1 MRANTKRPKVE
12 PSSVAPPPPPP
23 PPAGDPAADAYVD
36 LAAAAAPPP
45 STSDDSDICRMLEIV
60 MTVQAAYGQLLVDM
74 LDELHALREDLKHIR
89 RSPPPPPFDDGF

>member
-1 MRANTKRPKVE
+1 MRASSKRLRVD
-12 PSSVAPPPPPP
+12 SSSSGVAPPPPP

-60 MTVQAAYGQLLVDM
+60 MTVQAAYGHLLVDV
-74 LDELHALREDLKHIR
+74 LVELQSLRTDLASIR
-89 RSPPPPPFDDGF
+89 QLPPSPPFDNK